1 VRSSGAGLS
10 IPVVHSPQWQ
20 EQMLQVEVKFFSC
33 ANELKVDKYDKMQ
46 IYEILLILAGK
57 MTIISNKMMVFLV
70 IVLGGK

>member
-1 VRSSGAGLS
+1 
-10 IPVVHSPQWQ
+10 
-20 EQMLQVEVKFFSC
+20 MLQEEVKIFSF
-33 ANELKVDKYDKMQ
+33 ANELKVDKYESEFNKMQ